1 MFNSGRTA
9 NCLLTI
15 FVVLGLGQLAPC
27 LAVDKPVLVE
37 LFTSEGCSSC
47 PPADNYL
54 SSLRQSN
61 KNVILIGEHVDY
73 WNNLGWADPF
83 SSPKWTERQRE
94 YCEKLGANSCYT
106 PQAVINGR
114 RECVGSNQSAV
125 QDAISST
132 SDALSVPIAMKIARG
147 AHSVDISLVVG
158 NSSRTKNVS
167 LFLVEDGV
175 SVNVQRGENGGRK
188 LSHDGIVRSQSAIKN
203 IKSGEKVSASLPLQ
217 NSAHSE
223 GFRIVAIL
231 EDEKGPFGATQQSLL
246 TQ

>member
-1 MFNSGRTA
+1 
-9 NCLLTI
+9 
-15 FVVLGLGQLAPC
+15 
-27 LAVDKPVLVE
+27 
-37 LFTSEGCSSC
+37 
-47 PPADNYL
+47 
-54 SSLRQSN
+54 
-61 KNVILIGEHVDY
+61 
-73 WNNLGWADPF
+73 
-83 SSPKWTERQRE
+83 
-94 YCEKLGANSCYT
+94 
-106 PQAVINGR
+106 
-114 RECVGSNQSAV
+114 
-125 QDAISST
+125 
-132 SDALSVPIAMKIARG
+132 MKIARG